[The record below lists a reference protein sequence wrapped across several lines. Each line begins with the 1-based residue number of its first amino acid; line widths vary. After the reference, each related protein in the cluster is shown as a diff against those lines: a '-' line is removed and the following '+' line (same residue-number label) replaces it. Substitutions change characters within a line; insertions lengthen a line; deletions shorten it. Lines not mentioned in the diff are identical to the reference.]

1 MDASERTTPRA
12 GVPVAG
18 VYVARRAERDAES
31 LKRNEADSESVEVG
45 ESFPGPN

>member
-12 GVPVAG
+12 GVPLAG

-31 LKRNEADSESVEVG
+31 LKRNEADSDSVEVG